1 MLTRTRK
8 HRRKIGDNPV
18 RVAMTLE
25 PKYEAINYEAINF
38 QAIEF
43 SQIRSNKIPVTLMVN
58 PCHTGN
64 ANVSK
69 GERNFSIATRALTEN
84 HLRDAREKS

>member
-8 HRRKIGDNPV
+8 HRRRIGDNPV

-25 PKYEAINYEAINF
+25 PKYEAINF

-43 SQIRSNKIPVTLMVN
+43 SQIRSNKIPVILMVN

-84 HLRDAREKS
+84 YLRDAREKA